1 MMALVT
7 PPSWLQGGS
16 HPAENDRLTTQGLY
30 RTTGTLYST
39 DLAITQNSPLGM
51 SVVAAQG
58 WAAIVGTYQANMGV
72 YQAYNNA
79 NAVLT
84 ISAANPT
91 NPRID
96 LICITV
102 SDAFYTGVTNTV
114 AFQVV
119 AGTPAVTPTVPSVPT
134 NSIALAQVL
143 VGAGVTTITNAN
155 ITDRRVLATSSI
167 GLPLADSITLL
178 MMGAL

>member
-1 MMALVT
+1 
-7 PPSWLQGGS
+7 
-16 HPAENDRLTTQGLY
+16 
-30 RTTGTLYST
+30 
-39 DLAITQNSPLGM
+39 
-51 SVVAAQG
+51 
-58 WAAIVGTYQANMGV
+58 MGV